1 MGCPGLVAGYVR
13 AAEQPQVAAVGVR
26 RMENP
31 EPFGASDVV
40 HIGSC
45 TKAFTALLIADA
57 VTERKVRFS
66 TTLGSL
72 DAKWKRSPWANT
84 TIDALLRHEAGL
96 PENAK
101 WWGLAGAGGDPVT
114 QRRDVLNPK
123 WLTSG
128 KPPSAGKFAY
138 SNVGYVVLGAVAD
151 IVYGMPFEA
160 AFQLR
165 IARPCLLQTAGFGV
179 PDKVY
184 GHHLTSAGMVPMTV
198 DNPPVM
204 NSAGRLHMSISDW
217 LRSAM
222 LHTDA
227 SSFLH
232 PELRKQLQ
240 FSPVDG
246 GYAGGWI
253 VTKRSWAG
261 GVALTHAG
269 SNTFWLAVMWVSP
282 KTGRAFA
289 AVANAAGPDVAKGL
303 DRVIGTMILNSGS
316 TPR

>member
-1 MGCPGLVAGYVR
+1 MEAASSPQEWLVDVLERELKVLGCPGLVAGYVR
-13 AAEQPQVAAVGVR
+13 ANEQPKVAAVGVR
-26 RMENP
+26 RAGIP
-31 EPFGASDVV
+31 ESLMATDVV

-57 VTERKVRFS
+57 VSERAVRFS

-72 DAKWKRSPWANT
+72 DSKWKRSPWADT

-101 WWGLAGAGGDPVT
+101 WWGLGRAGSDPVA

-123 WLTSG
+123 WLTNG
-128 KPPSAGKFAY
+128 TPPNAGKFAY

-165 IARPCLLQTAGFGV
+165 IARPNLLQTAGFGV

-184 GHHLTSAGMVPMTV
+184 GHQMTPAGFVPTTH
-198 DNPPVM
+198 DNPAVM
-204 NSAGRLHMSISDW
+204 DSAGRLHVSISDW

-222 LHTDA
+222 LQTEA
-227 SSFLH
+227 SHFLH
-232 PELRKQLQ
+232 PEIRRKLQ
-240 FSPVDG
+240 SSAVDG

-269 SNTFWLAVMWVSP
+269 RTLF
-282 KTGRAFA
+282 GCQ
-289 AVANAAGPDVAKGL
+289 
-303 DRVIGTMILNSGS
+303 
-316 TPR
+316 

>member
-1 MGCPGLVAGYVR
+1 MG
-13 AAEQPQVAAVGVR
+13 
-26 RMENP
+26 NP
-31 EPFGASDVV
+31 EAFGAGDVV

-57 VTERKVRFS
+57 VSERAVRFS

-101 WWGLAGAGGDPVT
+101 WWGLAGVGTDPVT
-114 QRRDVLNPK
+114 QRRDVLNHK
-123 WLTSG
+123 WLPNG
-128 KPPSAGKFAY
+128 KPPVAGKFTY

-160 AFQLR
+160 ALQLR
-165 IARPCLLQTAGFGV
+165 IARPNLLQTAGFGV

-184 GHHLTSAGMVPMTV
+184 GHHLTSAGFVPTTV

-204 NSAGRLHMSISDW
+204 NSAGRIHLSMGDW
-217 LRSAM
+217 LRSAA
-222 LHTDA
+222 LHTEASRYLHSDIRRKLQA
-227 SSFLH
+227 SS
-232 PELRKQLQ
+232 
-240 FSPVDG
+240 VDG

-253 VTKRSWAG
+253 VTQRRWASG
-261 GVALTHAG
+261 TTLTHAG

-289 AVANAAGPDVAKGL
+289 AVANAAGPDIAKGL
-303 DRVIGTMILNSGS
+303 DRVVGAMITTSGTA
-316 TPR
+316 